1 MKSHFWKII
10 LLVTVI
16 FAGIFNLAEAR
27 EVTVDGV
34 GSDRESALKD
44 ARRVAVGQV
53 VGTFVDS
60 RTLTKNNMLELDEIC
75 LKSRGFIGK
84 VDILSEGVSEGMYK
98 VRATIEVQENP
109 SPELLQQVQAVVALN
124 DPRIAVAVLK
134 ENSAVHEKGIETAII
149 DKLTSINFSHITA
162 ANSVTNLQNIQQS
175 KNIADFIVFGE
186 CRTTSKEIQI
196 PDFKGGYVDTG
207 FYRAATEMIVKIVKI
222 DTGDI
227 LETFTVGTSGVEVED
242 DLAESE
248 SLKNM
253 ADQAATKVDEKF
265 RRIGSKFDA

>member
-34 GSDRESALKD
+34 GDDRESALKD

-53 VGTFVDS
+53 VGTFVDA
-60 RTLTKNNMLELDEIC
+60 RTLTKNNMLELDEVY

-84 VDILSEGVSEGMYK
+84 VDVLSEGVFEGMYK

-149 DKLTSINFSHITA
+149 DKLNSINFSHITA

-186 CRTTSKEIQI
+186 CRTTSKVIKI
-196 PDFKGGYVDTG
+196 PDFKGGYFDSGVKSG
-207 FYRAATEMIVKIVKI
+207 KTEMIVKIIKI

-227 LETFTVGTSGVEVED
+227 LETFNVTTKGVGADEK
-242 DLAESE
+242 SE
-248 SLKNM
+248 EIALKNM
-253 ADQAATKVDEKF
+253 ADQAAAKVDEKF
-265 RRIGSKFDA
+265 RRIGAKWRD

>member
-1 MKSHFWKII
+1 MKKFFLKLI
-10 LLVTVI
+10 LFVTLIVT
-16 FAGIFNLAEAR
+16 GIFNLAEAR

-44 ARRVAVGQV
+44 ARRVAVGEV

-84 VDILSEGVSEGMYK
+84 VDVLSEGVSEGMYK

-162 ANSVTNLQNIQQS
+162 ANAVTNLQNIQQS

-186 CRTTSKEIQI
+186 CRTTSKVIKI
-196 PDFKGGYVDTG
+196 PDFKGGYIDAGVKSG
-207 FYRAATEMIVKIVKI
+207 KTEMIVKIIKI

-227 LETFTVGTSGVEVED
+227 LETFNVATTGIGAGEKAEEV
-242 DLAESE
+242 A
-248 SLKNM
+248 LKNM
-253 ADQAATKVDEKF
+253 ASQAAEKVDEKF
-265 RRIGSKFDA
+265 RRIGAKWRD